1 MIFPV
6 LRNPSHSTVTAEDAV
21 LVLLDFLSL
30 KGLRRIAESDLHK
43 LIFEVGTFMP
53 SAMRFV
59 QRPTTYSSELFQC
72 LKSLERGRLVDEL
85 VYVHD
90 GWVPKHLY
98 EVTRVGHLRAIEL
111 QNRIRTFR
119 MLPLEDL
126 FYSFA
131 TAASKRG
138 LLPALEEQE
147 RYSSDPAKHSQ

>member
-1 MIFPV
+1 MMFLV
-6 LRNPSHSTVTAEDAV
+6 FRKPSQPTVTAENAV
-21 LVLLDFLSL
+21 LVLLDFLGR

-43 LIFEVGTFMP
+43 LIFEVGAFMP

-59 QRPTTYSSELFQC
+59 QRPTTFSNELFQC
-72 LKSLERGRLVDEL
+72 LKRLERERLVDEL

-98 EVTRVGHLRAIEL
+98 EVTRVGHLRASEL
-111 QNRIRTFR
+111 QDQIRTFR

-131 TAASKRG
+131 AAASKRG

-147 RYSSDPAKHSQ
+147 RHSSDPAEHRQ